1 MIFSFAL
8 LSVTETDNGFA
19 NCSKGFARTL
29 EIRKEIPQVGLANA
43 LSDDPAGLYILDIL
57 IKERIFFD
65 PFLVKAGEKIAIDND
80 YSSSAAAT
88 EEEEL
93 NSLRE
98 NSDVDVLYLPY
109 EILKEKRY
117 LDAAGYCIEHYR
129 DAFVLVET
137 DEAVPDWLS
146 ERMDLLITTNGSLI
160 SPKKNTILDTG
171 TEYTYFKE
179 GDKVSKKDKEGFF
192 STVFRRGRY
201 QDIKE
206 FFSC

>member
-29 EIRKEIPQVGLANA
+29 EIRREIPQVGLANA
-43 LSDDPAGLYILDIL
+43 LSDDPAGLYILDTL

-65 PFLVKAGEKIAIDND
+65 PFMVKAGEKIARDND
-80 YSSSAAAT
+80 YTSSSAAT
-88 EEEEL
+88 EEEAL

-117 LDAAGYCIEHYR
+117 LDIAKYCIDHYK

-137 DEAVPDWLS
+137 DEAVPDWLL
-146 ERMDLLITTNGSLI
+146 ERMNLLITTNESLI
-160 SPKKNTILDTG
+160 SQSGNTILDTG
-171 TEYTYFKE
+171 SECTYFKN
-179 GDKVSKKDKEGFF
+179 GIKVSTKEKQGFF
-192 STVFRRGRY
+192 SMVFKGGKY
-201 QDIKE
+201 QGIDS
-206 FFSC
+206 FF